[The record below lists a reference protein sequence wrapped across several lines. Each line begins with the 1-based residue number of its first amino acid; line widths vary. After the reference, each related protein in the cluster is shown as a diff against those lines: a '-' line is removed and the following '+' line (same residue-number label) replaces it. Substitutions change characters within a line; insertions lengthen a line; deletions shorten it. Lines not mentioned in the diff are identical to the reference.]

1 MTDYNRFI
9 RLCNVTLG
17 GLIGFL
23 IAVPILPLIGS
34 AVGGVVTLV
43 ISTTLGL
50 AVGGKRR
57 ESRAFLY
64 FALVSTVVLASI
76 VSSSVFSPERL
87 PPTDATGEAA
97 KTPDI

>member
-43 ISTTLGL
+43 TSTILGL

-64 FALVSTVVLASI
+64 FALVSAVVLASI
-76 VSSSVFSPERL
+76 VSNSVFSPERV
-87 PPTDATGEAA
+87 PPIEVMGEVA
-97 KTPDI
+97 KAPDI